1 MLRCKTSSFGLLA
14 MFSLYAEC
22 LELYSQF
29 KLKRHFITNL
39 KVCTIFYNVI
49 FHFKSEST
57 IFYDGVCAFSCYG
70 GLNSEATI
78 KAFLL
83 FVALF

>member
-1 MLRCKTSSFGLLA
+1 MKTSSFELLPR
-14 MFSLYAEC
+14 FSSYAEC

-29 KLKRHFITNL
+29 KVKRHSITNL
-39 KVCTIFYNVI
+39 KVC
-49 FHFKSEST
+49 T

-78 KAFLL
+78 KAFLP
-83 FVALF
+83 FVEDMRFFNEEILLLD